1 MAEGTA
7 ETVIGSTIVIDGEL
21 KSGEDISIQG
31 TVKGRIQTTADLF
44 IEEGGQVQAEVETRS
59 IEIKGSVTGNVTA
72 SDKYELKEGARVEGD
87 VHAPRVLLAD
97 GARFKGNIDM
107 EEGGAPAERPAPVK
121 GGKR

>member
-1 MAEGTA
+1 MAD
-7 ETVIGSTIVIDGEL
+7 TVIGSTIVIDGEL
-21 KSGEDISIQG
+21 KSGEDISIRG

-59 IEIKGSVTGNVTA
+59 IEIKGTVTGNVTA
-72 SDKYELKEGARVEGD
+72 ADKYELKEGGRVEGD
-87 VHAPRVLLAD
+87 VRAPRVLVAD

-107 EEGGAPAERPAPVK
+107 EEGAKSPEAKGATK